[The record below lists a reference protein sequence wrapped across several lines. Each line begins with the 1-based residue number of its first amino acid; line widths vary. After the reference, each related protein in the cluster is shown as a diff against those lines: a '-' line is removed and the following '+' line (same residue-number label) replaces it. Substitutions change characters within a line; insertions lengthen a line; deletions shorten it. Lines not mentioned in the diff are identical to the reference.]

1 MPQPIDMKRFEQLKA
16 ASELPSPRGVAIAII
31 RLAQSP
37 DVSMGELGRVIK
49 GDPAFVGRLIKA
61 ANGVVGE
68 NGRSV
73 VSVQDALMV
82 LGLPAVRAMALG
94 FSLLSNYRKG
104 ACTAFD
110 YARFWTSSVLMALS
124 MQALARRLRVIPAD
138 DAFSVGL
145 LARIG
150 ELALA
155 TIYPVDFA
163 LVLRKVA
170 ASPDARQL
178 DLEQAAFALTH
189 CELGAAMLSDWG
201 IPAQL
206 LDPVRFFETPEYAGF
221 AEGSR
226 EAGLMQCLVLSRAI
240 AQLCLAP
247 ESEHARLIVPMMRL
261 SSRLGLERGEFVMLC
276 ERVGRDWGEWAKLL
290 QLDGGRLPTFTAL
303 VAEEETVSA
312 AATAEG
318 ETQQGAGATSAQS
331 PAMPLAGTAQDAP
344 ADEPMRLL
352 IVGVT
357 GAEGALI
364 CEALDPSEFVVLE
377 EPDCSLAV
385 DRVIDLQP
393 QLMVLNWG
401 SEHCGQTFIQ
411 ALRSARFG
419 RFMYV
424 LGLLDRDDEGL
435 LLEATAAGVDDV
447 LVRPLQRNAVTVRLR
462 AGRRTVGLQRQL
474 EYEREELRHFAAELS
489 ISNRRLAEAA
499 MTDPLTGLPNRR
511 YAMDRMEMEW
521 AACKRHDRPLS
532 VMVVDLDNF
541 KVVND
546 LHGHDI
552 GDMVLRQLAD
562 ALRKVLRAQDVVCRM
577 GGDEFLVIC
586 PDSDLPQAIACAER
600 LRAAADELRVETG
613 GPELNVS
620 VSVGVATYDPSIT
633 TMAELIKLADRAAF
647 LAKGQG
653 RNRVVA
659 SQRRSPSA

>member
-16 ASELPSPRGVAIAII
+16 AGDLPSPRGVAIAII
-31 RLAQSP
+31 RLAQSA
-37 DVSMGELGRVIK
+37 DVSMGELARVIK

-61 ANGVVGE
+61 ANGVVAE

-104 ACTAFD
+104 SCEAFD
-110 YARFWTSSVLMALS
+110 YTRFWTSSVLMALS

-155 TIYPVDFA
+155 TMYPADFA
-163 LVLRKVA
+163 QVLRKVA
-170 ASPDARQL
+170 AAPAARQL
-178 DLEQAAFALTH
+178 DLEHAAFAMTH
-189 CELGAAMLSDWG
+189 CELGAAMLADWG
-201 IPAQL
+201 IPAL
-206 LDPVRFFETPEYAGF
+206 LYDPVRFFETPEYADF
-221 AEGSR
+221 AEGTR
-226 EAGLMQCLVLSRAI
+226 EAVLMQCLVLSRAI

-247 ESEHARLIVPMMRL
+247 ESEHARLIVPMLRV
-261 SSRLGLERGEFVMLC
+261 SSRLGLARGDFVTLC

-290 QLDGGRLPTFTAL
+290 QLDGGRVPTFTAL
-303 VAEEETVSA
+303 VAEEEAVSA
-312 AATAEG
+312 ALAAQG
-318 ETQQGAGATSAQS
+318 ESQQGGDATPSASLAEPLTGAAQGVS
-331 PAMPLAGTAQDAP
+331 
-344 ADEPMRLL
+344 ADEPMHLL
-352 IVGVT
+352 IAGLP
-357 GAEGALI
+357 GAERALVR
-364 CEALDPSEFVVLE
+364 ESVDPSEFMVLE
-377 EPDCSLAV
+377 EPDCSLAI

-393 QLMVLNWG
+393 QLMVIDWG
-401 SEHCGQTFIQ
+401 CKHCGEILVR

-419 RFMYV
+419 RSLY
-424 LGLLDRDDEGL
+424 LLALLDCDDEAL

-447 LVRPLQRNAVTVRLR
+447 LVRPLHRNAVTVRLR
-462 AGRRTVGLQRQL
+462 AGRRTVGLQHQL
-474 EYEREELRHFAAELS
+474 EHEREELRHFAAELS

-521 AACKRHDRPLS
+521 AACTRHARPLS
-532 VMVVDLDNF
+532 VMMVDLDDF

-546 LHGHDI
+546 LHGHDL

-562 ALRKVLRAQDVVCRM
+562 ALRKVLRVQDVVCRM

-620 VSVGVATYDPSIT
+620 VSVGVATREASISS
-633 TMAELIKLADRAAF
+633 MGELVKLADRAAF

-653 RNRVVA
+653 RNCVVA
-659 SQRRSPSA
+659 SQCHSPPA

>member
-16 ASELPSPRGVAIAII
+16 VGELPSPRGAAIAII
-31 RLAQSP
+31 RLAQSA
-37 DVSMGELGRVIK
+37 DVSMGELARVIK

-94 FSLLSNYRKG
+94 FSLLSSYRKG
-104 ACTAFD
+104 SCEAFD

-124 MQALARRLRVIPAD
+124 MQALARRLRMIPAD

-155 TIYPVDFA
+155 TMYPADFA

-170 ASPDARQL
+170 AAPAARQL
-178 DLEQAAFALTH
+178 DLEHEAFAMTH

-201 IPAQL
+201 IPAL
-206 LDPVRFFETPEYAGF
+206 LFDPVRFFEIPECADF
-221 AEGSR
+221 VEGTR

-247 ESEHARLIVPMMRL
+247 ESEHGRLIVPMLRL
-261 SSRLGLERGEFVMLC
+261 SSRLGVARGDFVTLC

-290 QLDGGRLPTFTAL
+290 QLNGGRVPTFAAL
-303 VAEEETVSA
+303 VVEEEAVSA
-312 AATAEG
+312 ALAAEG
-318 ETQQGAGATSAQS
+318 ASQQGGDATSTPLP
-331 PAMPLAGTAQDAP
+331 PAPLAGVAQEAP

-352 IVGVT
+352 IVGT
-357 GAEGALI
+357 TDAERVLI
-364 CEALDPSEFVVLE
+364 REALEPSAFIVLE
-377 EPDCSLAV
+377 EPDCSLAI

-393 QLMVLNWG
+393 QLMVVDWG
-401 SEHCGQTFIQ
+401 CKQCGEVLVR

-419 RFMYV
+419 RSLY
-424 LGLLDRDDEGL
+424 LLALLDSEDEAL

-447 LVRPLQRNAVTVRLR
+447 LVRPLQRNVVTVRFR

-474 EYEREELRHFAAELS
+474 EHEREELRHFAAELS
-489 ISNRRLAEAA
+489 ISNRRLTDAA

-511 YAMDRMEMEW
+511 YAIDRMEMEW
-521 AACKRHDRPLS
+521 AACARHDRPLA
-532 VMVVDLDNF
+532 VMVVDLDDF
-541 KVVND
+541 KDVND
-546 LHGHDI
+546 LHGHDV

-562 ALRKVLRAQDVVCRM
+562 ALRNVLRAQDVICRM

-586 PDSDLPQAIACAER
+586 PDSDLPAAIACAER
-600 LRAAADELRVETG
+600 LRAAADELMVETG
-613 GPELNVS
+613 GTGLHVS
-620 VSVGVATYDPSIT
+620 VSVGVATRDASISS
-633 TMAELIKLADRAAF
+633 MAELVKLADRAAF
-647 LAKGQG
+647 LAKGRG
-653 RNRVVA
+653 RNCVVT
-659 SQRRSPSA
+659 SQFRSPPV